1 MVKETIR
8 LGFTELGNFL
18 YATGNYG
25 AALKQFTRCRDYAT
39 ATGHVTEM
47 AFNVIK
53 VAIEMDNWVLVQ
65 SYVSKAESTFPAA
78 PPNGTADPD
87 ASIRAKATC
96 CGALALMASNDYA
109 GAAREFLKVKFDNSS
124 DFPELISA
132 RDIGIYGGLAALAT
146 FDRKQVKE
154 KVIENTSFKE
164 FLELVPEVREVI
176 KTFYASKYAS
186 CLSILETLKPDL
198 LLDIFFQPHLEFL
211 YRRIRERALVQ
222 YFSPFRSVDMATMA
236 TAFSCTV
243 AELEAEVVELIS
255 TGSIQAR
262 IDSDKKILYARTVDQ
277 RTQTFNEAFE
287 LGRQYKIHS
296 KALLLRVAMSK
307 ANMSVRSRERDRGG
321 GGGGGG
327 GGGMGGMRGADSMRG
342 MMGGGGGG
350 GASDFDIMGSY
361 GR

>member
-18 YATGNYG
+18 FATGQYSP
-25 AALKQFTRCRDYAT
+25 ALKQFTRCRDYAT
-39 ATGHVTEM
+39 ATKHVTEM

-65 SYVSKAESTFPAA
+65 SYVAKAESTFESVPHGA
-78 PPNGTADPD
+78 ADPD
-87 ASIRAKATC
+87 AKIRAKATC
-96 CGALALMASNDYA
+96 CSGLALMASSDFA
-109 GAAREFLKVKFDNSS
+109 GAARAFLGVKFDNSS
-124 DFPELISA
+124 DFPELMSA
-132 RDIGIYGGLAALAT
+132 RDVGIYGGLAALAT

-176 KTFYASKYAS
+176 KAFYSSKYAS
-186 CLSILETLKPDL
+186 CLSILEKMKPDL
-198 LLDIFFQPHLEFL
+198 LLDIFLQPHIGFL

-236 TAFSCTV
+236 KAFSCGV
-243 AELEAEVVELIS
+243 ASLEAEVIELINS
-255 TGSIQAR
+255 GSIQAR

-277 RTQTFNEAFE
+277 RTQTFTEAFE
-287 LGRQYKIHS
+287 LGRQYEIHS
-296 KALLLRVAMSK
+296 KALLLRVAMAK
-307 ANMSVRSRERDRGG
+307 ANMAVRLREGGRDRGG
-321 GGGGGG
+321 GGGGAGG
-327 GGGMGGMRGADSMRG
+327 KRSDSGGMQG
-342 MMGGGGGG
+342 MMDDRSNTPEFSMAEGPR
-350 GASDFDIMGSY
+350 Y